1 MERSTQVPEVSRPGA
16 AVKCSAVSSRTG
28 RPCQKWAI
36 LGGTVCPT
44 HGGSAPQVK
53 EAAARRIREL
63 IPTALDTLAEVM
75 TDPEASEA
83 SRVRAADSIL
93 DRGGFKAVDVTV
105 TLDEGSANEAL
116 DAAIRQAM
124 LERGHGVP
132 EVPAHTEPHT
142 DEPPAQ

>member
-1 MERSTQVPEVSRPGA
+1 MQ
-16 AVKCSAVSSRTG
+16 CSATSKASGQQCKR
-28 RPCQKWAI
+28 WAI
-36 LGGTVCPT
+36 LGGTVCPK

-63 IPTALDTLAEVM
+63 IPTALDTLATVM

-132 EVPAHTEPHT
+132 ELEPEVPTHTEPHT
-142 DEPPAQ
+142 DEDAAQ